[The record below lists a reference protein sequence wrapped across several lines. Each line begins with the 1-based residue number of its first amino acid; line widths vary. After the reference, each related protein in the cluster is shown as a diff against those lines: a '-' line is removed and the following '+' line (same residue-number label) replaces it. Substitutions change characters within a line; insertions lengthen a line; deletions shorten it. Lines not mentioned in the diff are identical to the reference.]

1 MSIGRDTDNASI
13 EMQNV
18 TLEVYKQEITDAGTR
33 TGLSRCPLRHS
44 YSRPVRRMKGKKGQK
59 EKELNKPLEAF
70 QKCNFRA
77 GGSARGRRAPS
88 VTV

>member
-13 EMQNV
+13 ETQNV

-44 YSRPVRRMKGKKGQK
+44 YLKASQEDEGEEKTEGKGTKQT
-59 EKELNKPLEAF
+59 P
-70 QKCNFRA
+70 
-77 GGSARGRRAPS
+77 
-88 VTV
+88 